1 MTDDIALHQ
10 FTAMDN
16 AASADPYIL
25 ALEAFDAIPAL
36 QELKSL
42 AWTRGTYG
50 TAHNILDVGCGFGL
64 ETLRL
69 AEKAGPDVG
78 VHGID
83 LSSQFIE
90 EAKRRAGAA
99 GLSARFQTGDARS
112 LPFAD
117 DHFDVVRA
125 ERVLIYLDDPAAA
138 LAEMKRVAK
147 PGAAISLIEPDFS
160 TTNINHPDRTLARTI
175 LTFEHDTAVAQNWLP
190 GLLHVRLA
198 ALGFSG
204 IEVASRILV
213 FPQGLA
219 SGYFKG
225 IAGRAVESGVISGK
239 EHKDWVEGIEE
250 LEEASLLF
258 GTVGYFLFSMSA

>member
-16 AASADPYIL
+16 AASAEPYIR
-25 ALEAFDAIPAL
+25 ALEAFDAVPAL

-42 AWTRGTYG
+42 AWGRGKYG
-50 TAHNILDVGCGFGL
+50 EARNILDVGCGFGL

-69 AEKAGPDVG
+69 AGKAGPDVG

-90 EAKRRAGAA
+90 EAIRRAGAA
-99 GLSARFQTGDARS
+99 GLSARFQVGDARS

-125 ERVLIYLDDPAAA
+125 ERILIYLPDPEAA
-138 LAEMKRVAK
+138 LAEMKRVAR

-160 TTNINHPDRTLARTI
+160 STNVNHPDRTLTRKI
-175 LTFEHDTAVAQNWLP
+175 LAFEHDTAVVQNWLP
-190 GLLHVRLA
+190 GLLYARLA
-198 ALGFSG
+198 ALGFSR
-204 IEVASRILV
+204 IDVASRILV
-213 FPQGLA
+213 FPQDLA

-225 IAGRAVESGVISGK
+225 IAERACENGAASDQERKNWI
-239 EHKDWVEGIEE
+239 EEIEE
-250 LEEASLLF
+250 LEEANLLF
-258 GTVGYFLFSMSA
+258 GTVGYFLFSMAA